1 MAQDIQ
7 IYLGKPQ
14 VEKLPVY
21 EVPDGR
27 QVTIK
32 QIIFNN
38 SQDAA
43 QKVTITVN
51 TIDVMVATVE
61 ANTSSGG
68 AYVRD
73 TFIVLKPGD
82 RLSLKQE
89 KADAVNVMISGT
101 SDLLQPLY

>member
-1 MAQDIQ
+1 MAKDIQ

-21 EVPDGR
+21 EVAEGH
-27 QVTIK
+27 QATVK

-38 SQDAA
+38 SQETA
-43 QKVTITVN
+43 VN

-61 ANTSSGG
+61 PATSNGG

-73 TFIVLKPGD
+73 TFIVLKSGD

-101 SDLLQPLY
+101 SEPLY

>member
-1 MAQDIQ
+1 MAKDIQ

-21 EVPDGR
+21 EVAEGH
-27 QVTIK
+27 QATVK

-38 SQDAA
+38 SQETA

-51 TIDVMVATVE
+51 TIDVMVASVE
-61 ANTSSGG
+61 PATSNGG

-73 TFIVLKPGD
+73 TFIVLKSGD

-101 SDLLQPLY
+101 SEPLY